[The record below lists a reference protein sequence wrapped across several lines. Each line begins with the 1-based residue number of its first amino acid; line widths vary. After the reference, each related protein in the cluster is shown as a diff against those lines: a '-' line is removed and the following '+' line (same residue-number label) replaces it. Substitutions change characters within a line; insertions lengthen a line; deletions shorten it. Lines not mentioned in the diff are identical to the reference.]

1 MSKPIKPTDEDA
13 KSRPTVEARNAVSVP
28 WERGILVAVDR
39 TSMPF
44 HCWPEGMHY
53 VKKYRYCRFPTD
65 ES

>member
-1 MSKPIKPTDEDA
+1 MSKPTKPTDEDA
-13 KSRPTVEARNAVSVP
+13 KSRPIVEARNAVSVP
-28 WERGILVAVDR
+28 WERGILVAVDG

>member
-13 KSRPTVEARNAVSVP
+13 KARPIVEARNGVSMP
-28 WERGILVAVDR
+28 WERGILVAVDG
-39 TSMPF
+39 TCMPF

>member
-13 KSRPTVEARNAVSVP
+13 KSRPIVEARNAISVP

-53 VKKYRYCRFPTD
+53 VKKYRYCRFPAG